1 MKYSSIDEYVANVIR
16 AWNEIPDESCRNQ
29 IKHLRKIMLDVKRN
43 DGSNIFNVKLRRER
57 LGKKNYK
64 EDFDYYNMHDD
75 NFVLKEKK
83 KK

>member
-1 MKYSSIDEYVANVIR
+1 MKYSSIDQYVANVIR

-57 LGKKNYK
+57 LGKKIIRK
-64 EDFDYYNMHDD
+64 TLIITTCMMIILF
-75 NFVLKEKK
+75 
-83 KK
+83 